1 MDLRAL
7 QLFCH
12 LARTLHFG
20 KTSEA
25 MHVSPSTLSRTIQR
39 LEQAVGQPLLERDN
53 RSVSLTEAGRR
64 FQVFAE
70 QQLQS
75 WNQFRTE
82 LHTAPVDISG
92 TLRVF
97 CSVTASYSHLPPIID
112 RLRPAHPRLDIAL
125 STGDP
130 ALAFDK
136 LLTDEAD
143 IAIAARTDHSPQRI
157 YFSSIGHFPL
167 SLIAPTIRCPLQQ
180 QLSQSPIPWETLPF
194 ILPEHGAARRRIDQ
208 WFRRMKIRPQVY
220 ATVEGHEAIVSMVA
234 VGCGIGIAPDVVLE
248 NSPMR
253 DRVSRLNSGVSIEPF
268 DVGVCCLRSNRRQ
281 PAIAAFIQ
289 AATR

>member
-1 MDLRAL
+1 MDMRAL

-12 LARTLHFG
+12 LADTLHFG

-53 RSVSLTEAGRR
+53 RSVTLTEAGRR
-64 FQVFAE
+64 FRDFAD
-70 QQLQS
+70 QQLHS
-75 WNQFRTE
+75 WQQFRSK
-82 LHTAPVDISG
+82 LHTAPVDING

-97 CSVTASYSHLPPIID
+97 CSVTASYSHLPAIID

-125 STGDP
+125 ATGDP

-136 LLTDEAD
+136 LLADEAD
-143 IAIAARTDHSPQRI
+143 IAIAARSEQLPQRI
-157 YFSSIGHFPL
+157 FFTSIGLIPL
-167 SLIAPTIRCPLQQ
+167 SLIAPTFRCPLQQ
-180 QLSQSPIPWETLPF
+180 QLGLSPVPWNAIPF
-194 ILPEHGAARRRIDQ
+194 ILPEHGPARRRIDQ

-234 VGCGIGIAPDVVLE
+234 VGCGVGIAPDVVLE

-253 DRVSRLNSGVSIEPF
+253 DRVSRLNTGWAIEPF

-281 PAIAAFIQ
+281 PAIQAFIR
-289 AATR
+289 AAIR